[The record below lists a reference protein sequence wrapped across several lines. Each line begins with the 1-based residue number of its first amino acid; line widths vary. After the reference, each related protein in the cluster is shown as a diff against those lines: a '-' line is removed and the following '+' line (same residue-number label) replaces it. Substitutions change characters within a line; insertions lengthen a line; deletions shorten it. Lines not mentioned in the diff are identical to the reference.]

1 MTIAGV
7 ITEYNPFHLGHAYQL
22 QTIKQEGLADYTVVL
37 MSGNVVQRGE
47 FAVLDKWT
55 RSHAAILNGA
65 DLVLELPLIA
75 SLQSADYFADW
86 SVKILDSL
94 SIDRLVFGTESLES
108 DDLLAYV
115 DWLEEHQEEV
125 DDLVRH
131 YLSQGFSYAASYQ
144 FAVETAGG
152 LQFKRIGQANHLLAV
167 QYIQSLRRLNS
178 SASIHALPRIK
189 QLNETQTVYSGSQLR
204 AMLKSNSLEEQML
217 PSYTYQQLLE
227 NPLIDNVDYFPY
239 LKYQIESQSPQRLT
253 RYFGVDH
260 GLETFIFEVA
270 SAAEDYSGLI
280 NQLTSKRW
288 TKASIQRKLMT
299 ILLNITK
306 EEWEAS
312 HQLNSQRSAIRVL
325 AYNQKGKEIL
335 RQQRDNTKL
344 DLFSNLKQNIATTYE
359 LNLRADKV
367 YAQCHPSSFIKEQN
381 TGRFPIQ
388 G

>member
-22 QTIKQEGLADYTVVL
+22 QTIKQDQLADYTVVL

-55 RSHAAILNGA
+55 RSHAAIQHGA

-94 SIDRLVFGTESLES
+94 SIDRLVFGTESLQSEE
-108 DDLLAYV
+108 LLAYV
-115 DWLEEHQEEV
+115 DWLEHHLIELDEV
-125 DDLVRH
+125 IRH
-131 YLSQGFSYAASYQ
+131 YLTQGYSYAASYQ
-144 FAVETAGG
+144 FAVEAVGG
-152 LQFKRIGQANHLLAV
+152 LQFERIGQANHLLAV

-189 QLNETQTVYSGSQLR
+189 RTNETQTVYSGSQLR
-204 AMLKSNSLEEQML
+204 MMLKANRLEEQML

-227 NPLIDNVDYFPY
+227 NPLTDNADYFPF
-239 LKYQIESQSPQRLT
+239 LKYQIQSQSPQRLQD
-253 RYFGVDH
+253 YFGIDH
-260 GLETFIFEVA
+260 GLETFIYEAAMV
-270 SAAEDYSGLI
+270 AEDYPSLI
-280 NQLTSKRW
+280 DQLTSKRW

-312 HQLNSQRSAIRVL
+312 HELNSKRPAIRVL

-359 LNLRADKV
+359 LNLRADRV
-367 YAQCHPSSFIKEQN
+367 YAQCHPTPFIKDQN